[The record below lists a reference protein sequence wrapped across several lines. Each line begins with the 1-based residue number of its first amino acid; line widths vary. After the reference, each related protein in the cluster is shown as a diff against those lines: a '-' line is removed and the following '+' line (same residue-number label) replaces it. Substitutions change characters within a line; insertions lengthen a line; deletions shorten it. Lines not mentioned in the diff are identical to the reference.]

1 MLLLKSLMVIV
12 FIISVFWL
20 PAKLVQ
26 AERKID
32 RLEFARFLRQRIGKA
47 ESTHE
52 VDVTDPTMTYDGTD
66 TTITVPLTQE
76 QAGGFVAGAYVLA
89 QVNWMEG
96 TARDASTIGRVAW
109 GENLLDEVMADE

>member
-1 MLLLKSLMVIV
+1 MAIRYTTPVITCIV
-12 FIISVFWL
+12 
-20 PAKLVQ
+20 
-26 AERKID
+26 RGID
-32 RLEFARFLRQRIGKA
+32 LTGMDAVTVSLRQRIGKA

-96 TARDASTIGRVAW
+96 SARDASTIGRVAW
-109 GENLLDEVMADE
+109 GENLLDEVMPNE

>member
-1 MLLLKSLMVIV
+1 MPIRYTTPTLTLI
-12 FIISVFWL
+12 
-20 PAKLVQ
+20 
-26 AERKID
+26 
-32 RLEFARFLRQRIGKA
+32 ARGVDLTGMDAVTVSLRQRIGKA

-76 QAGGFVAGAYVLA
+76 QSGGFVEGAYVLA

-96 TARDASTIGRVAW
+96 DVRDASTIGRTPW
-109 GENLLDEVMADE
+109 SENLLDEVMADE

>member
-1 MLLLKSLMVIV
+1 MPIRYTTPTLTLI
-12 FIISVFWL
+12 
-20 PAKLVQ
+20 
-26 AERKID
+26 
-32 RLEFARFLRQRIGKA
+32 ARGVDLTGMDAVTVSLRQRIGKA

-52 VDVTDPTMTYDGTD
+52 VDVTDPTMSYDGTD

-96 TARDASTIGRVAW
+96 TAREASTIGRVAW
-109 GENLLDEVMADE
+109 GENLLDEVMEVADDE